1 MSERPLS
8 PAVQK
13 LIAAYAREL
22 PERCATLRAALPQQP
37 QPDPESLQELETEV
51 HKLAG
56 SSGSYGFRDLSA
68 ALRQLDRYLQDC
80 RHGDAAW
87 SPEQAA
93 QLWQQVEA
101 ALPASAH

>member
-1 MSERPLS
+1 M
-8 PAVQK
+8 
-13 LIAAYAREL
+13 
-22 PERCATLRAALPQQP
+22 
-37 QPDPESLQELETEV
+37 